1 MKVLVCGGRNY
12 TNADQLDQVLSG
24 IARISMIIHGGAR
37 GADTLAG
44 TWAQENG
51 IAEVVVPA
59 QWGLGRGAGILRNGW
74 MLQLEPQLVVAFPG
88 GRGTA
93 NMVMQARRA
102 GLEVYDVNG

>member
-12 TNADQLDQVLSG
+12 TNADQLDQVLSQLT
-24 IARISMIIHGGAR
+24 ITMVIHGGAR

-51 IAEVVVPA
+51 IAEVIVPA

-88 GRGTA
+88 GTGTA
-93 NMVMQARRA
+93 NMIMQARRD
-102 GLEVYDVNG
+102 GIDVYDVNG